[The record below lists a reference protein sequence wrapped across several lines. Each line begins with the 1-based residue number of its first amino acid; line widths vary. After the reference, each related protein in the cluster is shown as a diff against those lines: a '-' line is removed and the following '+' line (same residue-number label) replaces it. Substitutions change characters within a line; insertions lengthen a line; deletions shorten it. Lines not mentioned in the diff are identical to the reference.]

1 MSEIPTEP
9 EQNPVSGTPQPSTA
23 GSMGMIMIYSAL
35 MGIVPL
41 ITAQLVGPNIF
52 AIFFLSMFLVVEL
65 FVFFRS
71 NAIIFSGATIKN
83 EKLRA
88 AIALFLVFAM
98 VTYAG
103 VSVARAVASFDR
115 LPGSD
120 SENVAQ

>member
-9 EQNPVSGTPQPSTA
+9 EQNPVSGTPQLSTA

-71 NAIIFSGATIKN
+71 NAIIFSAATIKN

-88 AIALFLVFAM
+88 AFALFLVLAL

>member
-35 MGIVPL
+35 MWIVPL

-52 AIFFLSMFLVVEL
+52 AIFYLSMFLVVEL

-88 AIALFLVFAM
+88 AFALFLVLAL

>member
-71 NAIIFSGATIKN
+71 NAIIFSGATIIN

-88 AIALFLVFAM
+88 AFALFLVLAL